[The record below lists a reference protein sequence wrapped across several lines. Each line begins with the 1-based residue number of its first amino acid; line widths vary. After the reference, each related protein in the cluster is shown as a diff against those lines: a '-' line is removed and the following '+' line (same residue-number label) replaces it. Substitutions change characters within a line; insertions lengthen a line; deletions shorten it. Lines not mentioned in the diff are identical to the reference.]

1 MRTREKQFRHSKISV
16 IDVKQTPVKV
26 DTNNGVD
33 YFTICKEFNN
43 TTDINKKLELSYL
56 LPEELFCTCRFCGKR
71 IMTKN
76 SKLEFNTKEKTILVK
91 IPEVRYRI
99 IDGVTYE
106 LSCCSTCLLEHFKDC
121 PPKSEKY
128 YYMKANK
135 FGAYSFG
142 YGYEEYKKICSQ
154 TVGVTKDA
162 MIRKWGEEEGKQ
174 RWKVYCDKQ
183 AETNMFEYKQEKY
196 GWTKEQFEE
205 FNKSRAV
212 TLELCIER
220 HGEELGRK
228 MWNEYCERQRYTTSL
243 EYMIKEYGEEEGT
256 KKYKEFNDERLKQAY
271 INFVLNPNNRSDRSF
286 SNMSQ
291 DLFDNV
297 KDKLNKLGIY
307 NELYYETY
315 NNEYVIN
322 QSKTQIYFLDFYD
335 KTKNLVIEFN
345 GSYWHADPRLYES
358 TDEFNRNGNT
368 TIAQHIWDK
377 DKKRK
382 ENIIRIL
389 NNPIYIEVWES
400 DWKENPDKVME
411 EILKYYN
418 D

>member
-1 MRTREKQFRHSKISV
+1 MRTKEKQFRHSTISV

-26 DTNNGVD
+26 DTNRSID
-33 YFTICKEFNN
+33 YLAICKEFNN

-56 LPEELFCTCRFCGKR
+56 LPDELFCTCRFCGSR

-76 SKLEFNTKEKTILVK
+76 SKLDFNRINNTILVK

-99 IDGVTYE
+99 IDGVKYE
-106 LSCCSTCLLEHFKDC
+106 LSCCTNCLLEHFKDC

-154 TVGVTKDA
+154 TVGITEDA
-162 MIRKWGEEEGKQ
+162 MIRKWGKKEGKT
-174 RWKVYCDKQ
+174 RWKSYCDKQ
-183 AETNMFEYKQEKY
+183 AETNTFKYKQEKY
-196 GWTKEQFEE
+196 GWSKEQFEE

-220 HGEELGRK
+220 HGEEAGRK

-243 EYMIKEYGEEEGT
+243 EYMIEEYGEEEGT
-256 KKYKEFNDERLKQAY
+256 KKYKDFCYYRTNSCGSRSYSLISQQCFNTIYSHINTTNKIYYYDLNHEYSIINNKTAY
-271 INFVLNPNNRSDRSF
+271 N
-286 SNMSQ
+286 
-291 DLFDNV
+291 
-297 KDKLNKLGIY
+297 
-307 NELYYETY
+307 
-315 NNEYVIN
+315 
-322 QSKTQIYFLDFYD
+322 LDFYD
-335 KTKNLVIEFN
+335 KTKNLVIEFL
-345 GSYWHADPRLYES
+345 GDYWHANPKRYNS
-358 TDEFNRNGNT
+358 DETIIHHQKSICVKDIWKYDKQRKRN
-368 TIAQHIWDK
+368 ICK
-377 DKKRK
+377 V
-382 ENIIRIL
+382 L

-400 DWKENPDKVME
+400 DWNENPDKVVE

>member
-1 MRTREKQFRHSKISV
+1 MRTKEKQFRHSTISV

-26 DTNNGVD
+26 DTNSGID
-33 YFTICKEFNN
+33 YLAICKEFNN
-43 TTDINKKLELSYL
+43 ATDINKKLELSYL
-56 LPEELFCTCRFCGKR
+56 LPDELFCTCRFCGSR

-76 SKLEFNTKEKTILVK
+76 SKLDFNRINNTILVK

-99 IDGVTYE
+99 IDGVKYE
-106 LSCCSTCLLEHFKDC
+106 LSCCTNCLLEHFKDC

-154 TVGVTKDA
+154 TVGITENA
-162 MIRKWGEEEGKQ
+162 MIRKWGEEEGKK
-174 RWKVYCDKQ
+174 RWKSYCDKQ
-183 AETNMFEYKQEKY
+183 AETNTFKYKQEKY
-196 GWTKEQFEE
+196 GWSKEQFEE

-220 HGEELGRK
+220 HGEEAGRK
-228 MWNEYCERQRYTTSL
+228 MWDEYCERQRYTTSL
-243 EYMIKEYGEEEGT
+243 EYMIEEYGEEEGI
-256 KKYKEFNDERLKQAY
+256 KKFKDFCYYRTNSCGSRSYSLISQQCFNTIY
-271 INFVLNPNNRSDRSF
+271 SHINTTNEIFYHDLNREYSIINNT
-286 SNMSQ
+286 N
-291 DLFDNV
+291 
-297 KDKLNKLGIY
+297 
-307 NELYYETY
+307 TY
-315 NNEYVIN
+315 N
-322 QSKTQIYFLDFYD
+322 LDFYD
-335 KTKNLVIEFN
+335 KTKNLVIEFL
-345 GSYWHADPRLYES
+345 GDYWHANPKRYNS
-358 TDEFNRNGNT
+358 DETIIHHQKSICVKDIWKYDKQRKRN
-368 TIAQHIWDK
+368 ICK
-377 DKKRK
+377 V
-382 ENIIRIL
+382 L

>member
-1 MRTREKQFRHSKISV
+1 MRTKEKQFRHSTISV

-26 DTNNGVD
+26 DTNSGID
-33 YFTICKEFNN
+33 YLAICKEFNN

-56 LPEELFCTCRFCGKR
+56 LPDELFCTCRFCGSR

-76 SKLEFNTKEKTILVK
+76 SKLDFNRINNTILVK

-99 IDGVTYE
+99 IDGVKYE
-106 LSCCSTCLLEHFKDC
+106 LSCCTNCLLEHFKDC

-154 TVGVTKDA
+154 TVGITENA
-162 MIRKWGEEEGKQ
+162 MIRKWGEEEGKK
-174 RWKVYCDKQ
+174 RWKSYCDKQ
-183 AETNMFEYKQEKY
+183 AETNTFKYKQEKY
-196 GWTKEQFEE
+196 GWSKEQFEE

-220 HGEELGRK
+220 HGEEAGRK
-228 MWNEYCERQRYTTSL
+228 IWDEYCERQRYTTSL
-243 EYMIKEYGEEEGT
+243 EYMIEEYGEEEGI
-256 KKYKEFNDERLKQAY
+256 KKFKDFCYYRTNSCGSRSYSLISQQCFNTIY
-271 INFVLNPNNRSDRSF
+271 SHINTTNEIFYHDLNREYSIINNT
-286 SNMSQ
+286 N
-291 DLFDNV
+291 
-297 KDKLNKLGIY
+297 
-307 NELYYETY
+307 TY
-315 NNEYVIN
+315 N
-322 QSKTQIYFLDFYD
+322 LDFYD
-335 KTKNLVIEFN
+335 KTKNLVIEFL
-345 GSYWHADPRLYES
+345 GDYWHANPKRYNS
-358 TDEFNRNGNT
+358 DETIIHHQKSICVKDIWKYDKQRKRN
-368 TIAQHIWDK
+368 ICK
-377 DKKRK
+377 V
-382 ENIIRIL
+382 L

>member
-1 MRTREKQFRHSKISV
+1 MRTKEKQFRHSTISV

-26 DTNNGVD
+26 DTNSGID
-33 YFTICKEFNN
+33 YLAICKEFNS

-56 LPEELFCTCRFCGKR
+56 LPDELFCTCRFCGSR

-76 SKLEFNTKEKTILVK
+76 SKLDFNRINNTILVK

-99 IDGVTYE
+99 IDGVKYE
-106 LSCCSTCLLEHFKDC
+106 LSCCTNCLLEHFKDC

-154 TVGVTKDA
+154 TVGITENV
-162 MIRKWGEEEGKQ
+162 MIRKWGEEEGKK
-174 RWKVYCDKQ
+174 RWKSYCDKQ
-183 AETNMFEYKQEKY
+183 AETNTFKYKQEKY
-196 GWTKEQFEE
+196 GWSKEQFDE

-220 HGEELGRK
+220 HGEEAGRK
-228 MWNEYCERQRYTTSL
+228 MWDEYCERQRYTTSL
-243 EYMIKEYGEEEGT
+243 EYMIEEYGEEEGI
-256 KKYKEFNDERLKQAY
+256 KKFKDFCYYRTNSCGSRSYSLISQQCFNTIY
-271 INFVLNPNNRSDRSF
+271 SHINTTNEIFYHDLNREYSIINNT
-286 SNMSQ
+286 N
-291 DLFDNV
+291 
-297 KDKLNKLGIY
+297 
-307 NELYYETY
+307 TY
-315 NNEYVIN
+315 N
-322 QSKTQIYFLDFYD
+322 LDFYD
-335 KTKNLVIEFN
+335 KTKNLVIEFL
-345 GSYWHADPRLYES
+345 GDYWHANPKRYNS
-358 TDEFNRNGNT
+358 DETIIHHQKSICVKNIWKYDKQRKRN
-368 TIAQHIWDK
+368 ICK
-377 DKKRK
+377 V
-382 ENIIRIL
+382 L

>member
-1 MRTREKQFRHSKISV
+1 MRTKEKQFRHSTISV

-56 LPEELFCTCRFCGKR
+56 LPDELFCTCRFCGSR

-76 SKLEFNTKEKTILVK
+76 SKLDFNRINNTILVK

-99 IDGVTYE
+99 IDGVKYE
-106 LSCCSTCLLEHFKDC
+106 LSCCTNCLLEHFKDC

-154 TVGVTKDA
+154 TVGITENV
-162 MIRKWGEEEGKQ
+162 MIRKWGEEEGKK
-174 RWKVYCDKQ
+174 RWKSYCDKQ
-183 AETNMFEYKQEKY
+183 AETNTFEYKQEKY

-220 HGEELGRK
+220 HGEEVGRK
-228 MWNEYCERQRYTTSL
+228 MWDDYCERQRYTTSL
-243 EYMIKEYGEEEGT
+243 EYMIEEYGEEEGI
-256 KKYKEFNDERLKQAY
+256 KKFKDFCYYRTNSCGSRSYSLISQQCFNTIY
-271 INFVLNPNNRSDRSF
+271 SHINTTNEIFYHDLNREYSIINNT
-286 SNMSQ
+286 N
-291 DLFDNV
+291 
-297 KDKLNKLGIY
+297 
-307 NELYYETY
+307 TY
-315 NNEYVIN
+315 N
-322 QSKTQIYFLDFYD
+322 LDFYD
-335 KTKNLVIEFN
+335 KTKNLVIEFL
-345 GSYWHADPRLYES
+345 GDYWHANPKRYNS
-358 TDEFNRNGNT
+358 DETIIHHQKSICVKDIWKYDKQRKRN
-368 TIAQHIWDK
+368 ICK
-377 DKKRK
+377 V
-382 ENIIRIL
+382 L

-418 D
+418 E

>member
-1 MRTREKQFRHSKISV
+1 MRTKEKQFRHSTISV

-26 DTNNGVD
+26 DTNRSID
-33 YFTICKEFNN
+33 YLAICKEFNN
-43 TTDINKKLELSYL
+43 ATDINKKLELSYL
-56 LPEELFCTCRFCGKR
+56 LPDELFCTCRFCGSR

-76 SKLEFNTKEKTILVK
+76 SKLDFNRINNTILVK

-99 IDGVTYE
+99 IDGVKYE
-106 LSCCSTCLLEHFKDC
+106 LSCCTNCLLEHFKDC

-154 TVGVTKDA
+154 TVGITEDA
-162 MIRKWGEEEGKQ
+162 MIRKWGKKEGKK
-174 RWKVYCDKQ
+174 RWKSYCDKQ
-183 AETNMFEYKQEKY
+183 AETNTFKYKQEKY
-196 GWTKEQFEE
+196 GWSKEQFEE

-220 HGEELGRK
+220 HGEEAGRK

-243 EYMIKEYGEEEGT
+243 EYMIEEYGEEEGT
-256 KKYKEFNDERLKQAY
+256 KKYKDFCYYRTNSCGSRSYSLISQQCFNTIYSHINTTNKIYYHDLNHEYSIINNKTAY
-271 INFVLNPNNRSDRSF
+271 N
-286 SNMSQ
+286 
-291 DLFDNV
+291 
-297 KDKLNKLGIY
+297 
-307 NELYYETY
+307 
-315 NNEYVIN
+315 
-322 QSKTQIYFLDFYD
+322 LDFYD
-335 KTKNLVIEFN
+335 KTKNLVIEFL
-345 GSYWHADPRLYES
+345 GDYWHANPKRYNS
-358 TDEFNRNGNT
+358 DETIIHHQKSICVKDIWKYDKQRKRN
-368 TIAQHIWDK
+368 ICK
-377 DKKRK
+377 V
-382 ENIIRIL
+382 L

-400 DWKENPDKVME
+400 EWKETPDKVME

>member
-1 MRTREKQFRHSKISV
+1 MRTKEKQFRHSTINV

-26 DTNNGVD
+26 DTNSGVD
-33 YFTICKEFNN
+33 FSTICKEFNN
-43 TTDINKKLELSYL
+43 TTDISKKLELSYL
-56 LPEELFCTCRFCGKR
+56 LPEELFCTCRFCGRR

-76 SKLEFNTKEKTILVK
+76 SKLDFNRMNNTILVK

-99 IDGVTYE
+99 IDGVKYE
-106 LSCCSTCLLEHFKDC
+106 LSCCSKCLLEHFKDC

-135 FGAYSFG
+135 YGAYSFG

-154 TVGVTKDA
+154 TVGITEDV
-162 MIRKWGEEEGKQ
+162 MIRKWGEEEGKK
-174 RWKVYCDKQ
+174 RWKSYCDKQ
-183 AETNMFEYKQEKY
+183 AETNTFEYKQEKY
-196 GWTKEQFEE
+196 GWSKEQFEE

-228 MWNEYCERQRYTTSL
+228 MWDEYCERQRYTTSL
-243 EYMIKEYGEEEGT
+243 EYMIEEYGEEEGT
-256 KKYKEFNDERLKQAY
+256 KKYKDFSLARANSGAAGYSEISQELFFNI
-271 INFVLNPNNRSDRSF
+271 INKIQRT
-286 SNMSQ
+286 
-291 DLFDNV
+291 DNIFFY
-297 KDKLNKLGIY
+297 KLNK
-307 NELYYETY
+307 
-315 NNEYVIN
+315 EYSVQYSTTAVFN
-322 QSKTQIYFLDFYD
+322 LDFYD
-335 KTKNLVIEFN
+335 KEKNLVIEFL
-345 GSYWHADPRLYES
+345 GDYWHANPKIYES
-358 TDEFNRNGNT
+358 DAVFNRSKT
-368 TIAQHIWDK
+368 PILAKQIWKYDNQR
-377 DKKRK
+377 KR
-382 ENIIRIL
+382 NICKVL

>member
-1 MRTREKQFRHSKISV
+1 MRTKEKQFRHSTISV
-16 IDVKQTPVKV
+16 IDIKQTPVKV

-56 LPEELFCTCRFCGKR
+56 LPDELFCTCRFCGSR

-76 SKLEFNTKEKTILVK
+76 SKLDFNRINNTILVK

-99 IDGVTYE
+99 IDGVKYE
-106 LSCCSTCLLEHFKDC
+106 LSCCTNCLLEHFKDC

-154 TVGVTKDA
+154 TVGITENV
-162 MIRKWGEEEGKQ
+162 MIRKWGEEEGKK
-174 RWKVYCDKQ
+174 RWKSYCDKQ
-183 AETNMFEYKQEKY
+183 AETNTFEYKQEKY

-220 HGEELGRK
+220 HGEEVGRK
-228 MWNEYCERQRYTTSL
+228 MWDDYCERQRYTTSL
-243 EYMIKEYGEEEGT
+243 EYMIEEYGEEEGI
-256 KKYKEFNDERLKQAY
+256 KKFKDFCYYRTNSCGSRSYSLISQQCFNTIY
-271 INFVLNPNNRSDRSF
+271 SHINTTNEIFYHDLNREYSIINNT
-286 SNMSQ
+286 N
-291 DLFDNV
+291 
-297 KDKLNKLGIY
+297 
-307 NELYYETY
+307 TY
-315 NNEYVIN
+315 N
-322 QSKTQIYFLDFYD
+322 LDFYD
-335 KTKNLVIEFN
+335 KTKNLVIEFL
-345 GSYWHADPRLYES
+345 GDYWHANPKRYNS
-358 TDEFNRNGNT
+358 DETIIHHQKSICVKDIWKYDKQRKRN
-368 TIAQHIWDK
+368 ICK
-377 DKKRK
+377 V
-382 ENIIRIL
+382 L

-418 D
+418 E

>member
-1 MRTREKQFRHSKISV
+1 MRTKEKQFRHSTISV

-26 DTNNGVD
+26 DTNSGID
-33 YFTICKEFNN
+33 YLAICKEFNN

-56 LPEELFCTCRFCGKR
+56 LPDELFCTCRFCGSR

-76 SKLEFNTKEKTILVK
+76 SKLDFNRINNTILVK

-99 IDGVTYE
+99 IDGVKYE
-106 LSCCSTCLLEHFKDC
+106 LSCCTNCLLEHFKDC

-154 TVGVTKDA
+154 TVGITENV
-162 MIRKWGEEEGKQ
+162 MIRKWGEEEGKK
-174 RWKVYCDKQ
+174 RWKSYCDKQ
-183 AETNMFEYKQEKY
+183 AETNTFKYKQEKY
-196 GWTKEQFEE
+196 GWSKEQFEE

-220 HGEELGRK
+220 HGEEAGRK
-228 MWNEYCERQRYTTSL
+228 MWDEYCERQRYTTSL
-243 EYMIKEYGEEEGT
+243 EYMIEEYGEEEGI
-256 KKYKEFNDERLKQAY
+256 KKFKDFCYYRTNSCGSRSYSLISQQCFNTIY
-271 INFVLNPNNRSDRSF
+271 SHINTTNEIFYHDLNREYSIINNT
-286 SNMSQ
+286 N
-291 DLFDNV
+291 
-297 KDKLNKLGIY
+297 
-307 NELYYETY
+307 TY
-315 NNEYVIN
+315 N
-322 QSKTQIYFLDFYD
+322 LDFYD
-335 KTKNLVIEFN
+335 KTKNLVIEFL
-345 GSYWHADPRLYES
+345 GDYWHANPKRYNS
-358 TDEFNRNGNT
+358 DETIIHHQKSICVKDIWKYDKQRKRN
-368 TIAQHIWDK
+368 ICK
-377 DKKRK
+377 V
-382 ENIIRIL
+382 L